1 MTTFWIL
8 AAGLV
13 VASLAV
19 LLRPLLR
26 SGGAGVVRDA
36 QRDSNV
42 RILREQLAELDAELA
57 AGTLAADQ
65 HAAARAEIERR
76 VLDETRDPEVAI
88 AARPACGA
96 AAALAVLLPVSA
108 ALIYLALGN
117 RDAVD
122 SVLARAP
129 SEATAQD
136 VETLVERLAER
147 MREQPDDPEG
157 WALLGRSYASMGRFE
172 PARDAYAKAVA
183 LVPDNPSLLADYADT
198 LAMAQGR
205 RLQGEPER
213 LVPRAL
219 EIEPDH
225 LKALLLAGAAAME
238 RGDHAAAVE
247 RWSRAKQVAPSD
259 SPLASGLDEGLRR
272 AAGRRRGVGGAGCR
286 GACGLAA
293 GPRHARP
300 GAGRARAAGR
310 YRLRLRARRRRAAR
324 PAGDRPAARRRAA
337 GHGDAGRYDGDVAAD
352 AAVVVPAGRRRGTR
366 VAQRRGDPAAGRS
379 RGAQRCRGGPG
390 AGRHRRRRDRAG
402 PAVTGG
408 ERRRSR
414 IARKPSARSRRPRC
428 APSQYN
434 RTPTSNCQVRR
445 ISTTS

>member
-26 SGGAGVVRDA
+26 SGGAGVARDA

-88 AARPACGA
+88 AARPARGA

-213 LVPRAL
+213 LVLRAL
-219 EIEPDH
+219 EIEPGH

-247 RWSRAKQVAPSD
+247 RWSRAKQVAPPD
-259 SPLASGLDEGLRR
+259 SPLASGLDEGLRQ
-272 AAGRRRGVGGAGCR
+272 
-286 GACGLAA
+286 
-293 GPRHARP
+293 
-300 GAGRARAAGR
+300 ARAAAGLPADDAASAAQGAGVPAASLQVR
-310 YRLRLRARRRRAAR
+310 VTLAPALAARVQPDDTVFVFARAAEGPRAPLAIARLRAAELPATVTLDDTTAMSPQMRLSSFPQVVVAAR
-324 PAGDRPAARRRAA
+324 VSRSGEATPQPGDLE
-337 GHGDAGRYDGDVAAD
+337 GRSDVA
-352 AAVVVPAGRRRGTR
+352 
-366 VAQRRGDPAAGRS
+366 VAP
-379 RGAQRCRGGPG
+379 
-390 AGRHRRRRDRAG
+390 G
-402 PAVTGG
+402 PAVTVGV
-408 ERRRSR
+408 E
-414 IARKPSARSRRPRC
+414 IA
-428 APSQYN
+428 
-434 RTPTSNCQVRR
+434 QVRP
-445 ISTTS
+445 